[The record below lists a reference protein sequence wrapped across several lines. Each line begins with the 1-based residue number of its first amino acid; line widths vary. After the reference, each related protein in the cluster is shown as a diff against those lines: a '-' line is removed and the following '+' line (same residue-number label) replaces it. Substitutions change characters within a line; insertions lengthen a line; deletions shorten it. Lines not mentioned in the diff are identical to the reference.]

1 MFLPQPQKWVAHLSH
16 GSGNRAEPTSTFGET
31 SMTTKRSARAGRK
44 NLSGSAPSA
53 SIGGGNLV
61 KIVDLSRAKNKLQ
74 TDAKPKATTVVN
86 GRPHALNKPMA
97 SISDVG
103 AAKATGRTHAKN
115 KPLTNKMKPTA
126 ASAAG
131 KPGRDV
137 TSKAKP
143 TAASITVYTICAEK
157 PAAANRDI
165 NTKKALA
172 LCHVTAAIK
181 AGQHQAARAA

>member
-1 MFLPQPQKWVAHLSH
+1 
-16 GSGNRAEPTSTFGET
+16 
-31 SMTTKRSARAGRK
+31 MTTKRSARAGRK

-74 TDAKPKATTVVN
+74 TDAKPKATTVIN

-103 AAKATGRTHAKN
+103 AATVAMTNVMTNDLGRVKN
-115 KPLTNKMKPTA
+115 KVMASTKPLA

-143 TAASITVYTICAEK
+143 TAASITAYTICAEK

-165 NTKKALA
+165 NTKKAPA